1 MNHTTTYPLPTLR
14 YNLGRYCLI
23 DVKQAFRR
31 GTMHALL
38 LVCVLFQLS
47 CRQVD
52 KQGNLQVSVDTLAT
66 APTTCEPV
74 NETNV
79 GEPNI
84 DIPYLLP
91 IDSLWKYYSP
101 SMTTSGRCNRPEI
114 FDDDSSMNLS
124 YGFYVVLDH
133 RSGCTSN
140 VADVVVSYRKNAFWG
155 SSDTTQKIR
164 IIHVKDSLFALPIAS
179 FHVKDP
185 ICNITDRQVLKKGN
199 HYCYSGERCCYV
211 VESCHDTIQHFFVFP
226 SNLICD
232 WDRVIKYVESH

>member
-1 MNHTTTYPLPTLR
+1 MKHKKVNK
-14 YNLGRYCLI
+14 YNLFKAIVFLN
-23 DVKQAFRR
+23 
-31 GTMHALL
+31 LL
-38 LVCVLFQLS
+38 LLMSCVSSDNQDLYQS
-47 CRQVD
+47 A
-52 KQGNLQVSVDTLAT
+52 SDTLEGIIADCGLEDK
-66 APTTCEPV
+66 ARV
-74 NETNV
+74 SL
-79 GEPNI
+79 
-84 DIPYLLP
+84 PYLMH
-91 IDSLWKYYSP
+91 IDSLWAYYDVDW
-101 SMTTSGRCNRPEI
+101 TTSGRCNRPDF